1 MRQNYIFLPTY
12 IFLPAFN
19 CALPIVKAS
28 SANGSAQRPTA
39 SRHCPDCRGTYY
51 IYNVCLRTFR
61 AANRAELREK
71 LAADTAAPHK
81 STAKLGHAL
90 PEYALHGA
98 VRKLS
103 LRLLPPNDGLLPP
116 NDSMLPPN
124 DGLLPPNEIE
134 KRCEDEP
141 RGIMPHEIST

>member
-1 MRQNYIFLPTY
+1 M
-12 IFLPAFN
+12 
-19 CALPIVKAS
+19 
-28 SANGSAQRPTA
+28 RPTDCEGFLRKWQCA
-39 SRHCPDCRGTYY
+39 AADCLSPLSRIAAGRT
-51 IYNVCLRTFR
+51 IYNVCLRDFR
-61 AANRAELREK
+61 AANRAERREK

-98 VRKLS
+98 ARKLS
-103 LRLLPPNDGLLPP
+103 LRLLPPNDDLLPP
-116 NDSMLPPN
+116 NDSMLRPN
-124 DGLLPPNEIE
+124 DGLPPPNEIE